1 MIALTDHNTTKNC
14 EATIKAGEKVG
25 IYVIPGME
33 LTTSEDIHV
42 VCLFKDSDSAS
53 KFNDYVSEHLFHIKN
68 KSEIYGRQ
76 IVMNENDEEISE
88 IDDLLIMATDIS
100 IMNVKKI
107 VNSFGGIAYPAHIDR
122 DSMSI
127 LSVLS
132 DFPKECEF
140 KNYEVSYD
148 SDNNELVNKYE
159 ILKNLKMVK
168 SSDAHY
174 LEHMKDKNYYFE
186 LEDISF
192 DSLKKHLEN

>member
-76 IVMNENDEEISE
+76 VVMNENDEEISE
-88 IDDLLIMATDIS
+88 IEDLLIMATDIS

-140 KNYEVSYD
+140 KSYEVSYD
-148 SDNNELVNKYE
+148 SDNNELINKYE
-159 ILKNLKMVK
+159 ILKNLKMVR

-192 DSLKKHLEN
+192 DNLKKYLEN